1 MATQDELNR
10 EKQLNEEKK
19 KQAEAQDTLNKAQE
33 EGNTLAQENFLFQQN
48 IGNQIRERLK
58 DLKTEEATRKSISK
72 IVSVA
77 SQVASEIA
85 SYNKDNLGTKKDQ
98 LAIDKLISQAKA
110 AELVLDIQ
118 ILSASGQLQKNLKD
132 QKLALNDS
140 LLRLQGM
147 KAASKEVA
155 DNSGVKNFTGLSEF
169 IKSIPGLKA
178 FSKPF
183 EDAAEAARKV
193 AADGGT
199 GTEAMAAGAEKLKK
213 VGLNA
218 IFAAVSKKLLDLNK
232 SQTEFRR
239 LTGQSV
245 SQVDALNDSLA
256 TANQFMEQTVSLTNQ
271 FGFNAAAAFDAINI
285 QEATELSQLMG
296 LTAEEANNF
305 ALFSQTAG
313 QNANI
318 NTNEL
323 IKQVGEINVA
333 NKSAVSQKTI
343 FKDIG
348 NISKSTALTFQ
359 GNAVEIGKAATN
371 ARVLGLNLAQ
381 VDKIAGNL
389 LDIESSI
396 AAEFEAEVISGR
408 QLNLEQARF
417 FALTNN
423 IDGVISELSKN
434 QSALQGFVNGTR
446 IEQEAIAGALGMSR
460 DEMADMVFQQR
471 AQLGITDEQ
480 AKKTA
485 GLSEDDFKR
494 LTVTES
500 INNSLS
506 KLTEILAGPL
516 ELFVDMLGIVSA
528 IGAGIGYFVEGAKEL
543 RVILIPLVAIMGA
556 LYLKSQA
563 KAIMDG
569 ISFAYTTA
577 SSLGPAGLA
586 IGAAAA
592 IAAVGYVKSQKVED
606 GMAPASRGP
615 FTITDGFGATA
626 ITAKGDSLA
635 VSPNISREE
644 NRNNNPT
651 IDYDQLADAIAMG
664 AEKGT
669 SRANITTNLD
679 GDRVSNRIQAPLAV
693 NTRKYS
699 Y

>member
-1 MATQDELNR
+1 MAT
-10 EKQLNEEKK
+10 EEEI
-19 KQAEAQDTLNKAQE
+19 QAQETLNKAQE

-118 ILSASGQLQKNLKD
+118 ILSASGQLQKNLKN

-140 LLRLQGM
+140 LLRLKGM

-199 GTEAMAAGAEKLKK
+199 GTEAMAAGAEKLRK

-218 IFAAVSKKLLDLNK
+218 IFVAVGKKLLELNK

-245 SQVDALNDSLA
+245 SQMDALNDSLA
-256 TANQFMEQTVSLTNQ
+256 TANQFMEQAVSLTNQ
-271 FGFNAAAAFDAINI
+271 FGFNATAAFDAINI

-417 FALTNN
+417 FALTND

-528 IGAGIGYFVEGAKEL
+528 IGTGIGYFVEGIKS
-543 RVILIPLVAIMGA
+543 VGIILGPIVAIMNA
-556 LYLKSQA
+556 AAIKA
-563 KAIMDG
+563 KAMAI
-569 ISFAYTTA
+569 FTA
-577 SSLGPAGLA
+577 IRGAWASLSIIPGAGAAL
-586 IGAAAA
+586 AAAA
-592 IAAVGYVKSQKVED
+592 AATAVGFIKAQTVED
-606 GMAPASRGP
+606 GMAPASKGP

-651 IDYDQLADAIAMG
+651 IDYNQLADAIAMG

-679 GDRVSNRIQAPLAV
+679 GSKVSNRIQAPLAV

-699 Y
+699 V